1 MILTAETP
9 VLPDSWTL
17 DRAWDAVTSRDP
29 TAAGAFVYAVRTTG
43 VYCRPGCASRLPRR
57 DNTLFFG
64 SPADAKLAGFRAC
77 RRCRPDRAEQAGSD
91 PIDRAREL
99 VVSRDEPVTLAELG
113 RAVGL
118 SPAHLQ
124 RRFKERF
131 GLSPRELAASARE
144 ARFRSLLKKEGTTV
158 SRATYDAGFGSS
170 SRVYER
176 SSATLGMTPRRYAQG
191 APGLAIRYTVVGSP
205 LGRLLVAV
213 TDRGVCAVSLGRSD
227 AGLARDLQSEFPKAT
242 LTRIDEG
249 DDWLAGLADR
259 VGRAV
264 AAESPYPGGPEL
276 PLDLVGTV
284 FQRRVWKA
292 LLEIPAGETR
302 TYGQI
307 ARRLGEPTATR
318 AVARAC
324 ATNRLAVVVPC
335 HRVIRGDGSLGGY
348 RWGLPAKE
356 ALLARER
363 EAALN

>member
-1 MILTAETP
+1 M
-9 VLPDSWTL
+9 PDSWTP
-17 DRAWDAVTSRDP
+17 DRAWDAVASRDSK
-29 TAAGAFVYAVRTTG
+29 AAGAFVYAVRSTG
-43 VYCRPGCASRLPRR
+43 VYCRPGCPSRRPRR
-57 DNTLFFG
+57 ENTLFFAT
-64 SPADAKLAGFRAC
+64 PDDAKLAGYRAC
-77 RRCRPDRAEQAGSD
+77 LRCRPDRTGRPARD
-91 PIDRAREL
+91 PIDEAREL
-99 VVSRDEPVTLAELG
+99 VLAREEPMTLVELG
-113 RAVGL
+113 QAVGL

-124 RRFKERF
+124 RRFKQRF

-144 ARFRSLLKKEGTTV
+144 ARFRSLLKQEGATV

-176 SSATLGMTPRRYAQG
+176 SAATLGMTPARYARG
-191 APGLAIRYTVVGSP
+191 APGLAIRYTIVASP
-205 LGRLLVAV
+205 LGRLLVAA
-213 TDRGVCAVSLGRSD
+213 TDRGICAVSLGQSE
-227 AGLARDLQSEFPKAT
+227 AALARDLQREFPKAT
-242 LTRIDEG
+242 LTRVDEG
-249 DDWLAGLADR
+249 DDWLAALVDR

-264 AAESPYPGGPEL
+264 AAETPYPGGPEL
-276 PLDLVGTV
+276 PLDLAGTV

-307 ARRLGEPTATR
+307 ARRLGEPNATR

-363 EAALN
+363 AGAN